1 VTHTSDSFDICE
13 KYAVKM
19 IEEGK
24 AYMDDTDQEKM
35 QAERMARQESY
46 RRNTLPAEN
55 LIVSLSLSTSLPSLL
70 FLTSL
75 SALPR
80 PLERRR
86 ESQEVLFASQD

>member
-1 VTHTSDSFDICE
+1 
-13 KYAVKM
+13 M

-70 FLTSL
+70 S
-75 SALPR
+75 
-80 PLERRR
+80 
-86 ESQEVLFASQD
+86 